1 MVRPLASVDVFHA
14 VADSTR
20 RAVLDRL
27 SEQDL
32 PVMELAESFDM
43 SLPAVSQHLKVLR
56 LAGLVTE
63 RRQGR
68 QRVYSLVPGPLKEVS
83 DWVDHYERFWSE
95 KLTRLG
101 EHLKRNP

>member
-1 MVRPLASVDVFHA
+1 
-14 VADSTR
+14 
-20 RAVLDRL
+20 
-27 SEQDL
+27 
-32 PVMELAESFDM
+32 MELAESFDM